1 MKPFTDIRELDL
13 WLNINGINTATWG
26 VRGTKTV
33 RNLWGEYVSGEIAF
47 EAPPPLRIV
56 QVVQVIIRRGNRVL
70 LEIEQEF
77 GNAQK
82 RSRHQPPS
90 EKMKAG
96 ESYILAAIRCLQEE
110 LGLARDDIAFVGSGY
125 EKVEMLTE
133 SPSYPGLQT
142 KYTFH
147 SIEAVAKGLPEKDFW
162 RENITQM
169 ATDPVKRH
177 LWAWQTRLGSGFGAL
192 QQIAR

>member
-1 MKPFTDIRELDL
+1 MKPFTNIRELKL
-13 WLNINGINTATWG
+13 WLNTNGVDTATWG
-26 VRGTKTV
+26 IKSAKSMQ
-33 RNLWGEYVSGEIAF
+33 NLWAEYVNGEIAF

-56 QVVQVIIRRGNRVL
+56 QVVQVIIRRGESVL

-82 RSRHQPPS
+82 RSRHLPPS
-90 EKMKAG
+90 EKLKAG
-96 ESYILAAIRCLQEE
+96 ENYILAAIRCLHEE
-110 LGLARDDIAFVGSGY
+110 LGLARDEIGFVGSGY
-125 EKVEMLTE
+125 EKVELLSE

-147 SIEAVAKGLPEKDFW
+147 SIEAVAKGLPEHEFW
-162 RENITQM
+162 RENVTQK

-177 LWAWQTRLGSGFGAL
+177 LWGWQTRFGSGFGAF
-192 QQIAR
+192 QQSVR